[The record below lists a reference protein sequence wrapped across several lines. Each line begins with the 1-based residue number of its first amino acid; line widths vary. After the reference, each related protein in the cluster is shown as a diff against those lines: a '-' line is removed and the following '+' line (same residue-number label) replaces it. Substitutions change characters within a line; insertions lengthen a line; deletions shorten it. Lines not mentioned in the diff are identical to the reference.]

1 VRFAAVRRSAEG
13 SNALQNE
20 RIKARAPRTCPAQLN
35 SHRVCELS
43 ADSLLKRSRLSLHLT
58 AAEKYGTRPLV
69 ESHFREAL
77 TAIVESHF
85 REALTAINEPCS
97 IAVESS
103 VSLKS
108 ES

>member
-1 VRFAAVRRSAEG
+1 MRFAAVGRSAEG

-20 RIKARAPRTCPAQLN
+20 GIQALSAPRTRPAQLN
-35 SHRVCELS
+35 PHRVCELS
-43 ADSLLKRSRLSLHLT
+43 ADSLLKRSRLFLHLT
-58 AAEKYGTRPLV
+58 AAEKYGTRPL
-69 ESHFREAL
+69 
-77 TAIVESHF
+77 VESHF